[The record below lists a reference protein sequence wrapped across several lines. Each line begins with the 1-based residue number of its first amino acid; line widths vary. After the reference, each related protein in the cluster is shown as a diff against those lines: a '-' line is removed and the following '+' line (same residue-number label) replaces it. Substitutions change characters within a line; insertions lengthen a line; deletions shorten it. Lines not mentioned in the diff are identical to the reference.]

1 MVRQG
6 LQMEFTGLKGELMNT
21 EERIPE
27 EDIDPKSNIARE
39 ADAFLSAI
47 AGGADEDQA
56 DEAAF
61 LALNPN
67 GVIVDDNGEVLRS
80 GPDSKIAE
88 GEKVIFEDGE
98 AETTTA
104 ANVASEAKAASKDA
118 ANDADDETPTAVAE
132 AASSDADTSDSAA
145 ETAANATAEATPT
158 EGASEN
164 AANSGATDATGAE
177 FSDEMNDAESA
188 EDSDD
193 EDVDEND
200 SLVTFDDLGL
210 IPEVLEAVKL
220 AGYKTPSPIQAKA
233 IPALLQGANLLGT
246 AQTGTGKTAAFT
258 LPLLSRIK
266 FKSQRTSML
275 VLTPTRELAIQVAEA
290 IQQYAA
296 KMPEVSVVP
305 VYGGQDISVQ
315 LRALKRKASIVVAT
329 PGRLIDHI
337 KRGSVSLGDVQ
348 AIVLD
353 EADEM
358 LDMGF
363 MEDVDTILQ
372 EIPESAQR
380 ALFSATM
387 PASVK
392 KIIEEHL
399 GDYEEA
405 RIEGKTTT
413 VENIR
418 QRCLL
423 VKNEHKIEALARV
436 LEGEDFDGVLI
447 FVRTKQ
453 NTTEVAEKLE
463 SRGFNVAP
471 LNGDLAQSM
480 RERTIN
486 RLKMGK
492 LDIVV
497 ATDVAARGIDV
508 DRISLVVNYD
518 IPYDTESYVHRIG
531 RTGRAGRSGNAILF
545 ITPREKKMLK
555 IIEKATRQP
564 IETMALPTSEQI
576 SAKRV
581 DAFKNKIKSVISY
594 GELEKFKA
602 LVQNLVAEGCNMK
615 NGEVSEDGT
624 VTELT
629 AEDIAAAVIKM
640 YQKKQPLFPDLA
652 PLEVPKERRDRRG
665 EGRDFLKAANENGEG
680 GLNGEEK
687 KRLKKERKE
696 GSNGVEE
703 GFLRYYLGVGRFD
716 HISPKDIVGAIAG
729 EGNINSSNIG
739 RIKLFDKFSTVELPE
754 TLPQEVL
761 DILAGITIRG
771 NDAHFRVM
779 TDEPPEGPRPRE
791 NRSERR
797 SYHRD
802 ERGSFHRDRGD
813 RGERGFGEKKF
824 GGFRKGREERG
835 FGEKREGFGNREE
848 RRRQKFG
855 EKPFRKDH
863 DERDFGDKPF
873 RKTRRFGR
881 F

>member
-1 MVRQG
+1 MA
-6 LQMEFTGLKGELMNT
+6 
-21 EERIPE
+21 
-27 EDIDPKSNIARE
+27 EDISCGPEIDVPENNDNSKLQLE
-39 ADAFLSAI
+39 ADAFLNAI

-61 LALNPN
+61 FAANPD
-67 GVIVDDNGEVLRS
+67 GIVVDDNGEVLES
-80 GPDSKIAE
+80 GANSKIKK
-88 GEKVIFEDGE
+88 GEKVEFIDDDEVTSD
-98 AETTTA
+98 AEKEMPVQAGHDTTA
-104 ANVASEAKAASKDA
+104 DKATVATTSSASLIE
-118 ANDADDETPTAVAE
+118 NSADE
-132 AASSDADTSDSAA
+132 
-145 ETAANATAEATPT
+145 
-158 EGASEN
+158 
-164 AANSGATDATGAE
+164 
-177 FSDEMNDAESA
+177 
-188 EDSDD
+188 
-193 EDVDEND
+193 EDVGDE

-210 IPEVLEAVKL
+210 SPEVLEAVKL
-220 AGYKTPSPIQAKA
+220 AGSETPSPIQAKA
-233 IPALLQGANLLGT
+233 IPVLLQGVNLLGT

-258 LPLLSRIK
+258 LPLLSRID
-266 FKSQRTSML
+266 FSGHETSML
-275 VLTPTRELAIQVAEA
+275 VLTPTRELAIQVSDA
-290 IQQYAA
+290 IQQYAV
-296 KMPEVSVVP
+296 KMPNVHVVP
-305 VYGGQDISVQ
+305 VYGGQDIAIQ
-315 LRALKRKASIVVAT
+315 LRALKRKANIIVAT

-337 KRGSVSLGDVQ
+337 KRGSISLGAVK

-363 MEDVDTILQ
+363 MEDVETILK
-372 EIPESAQR
+372 EIPADAQR

-387 PASVK
+387 PDSVK
-392 KIIEEHL
+392 KIIDQHL
-399 GDYEEA
+399 GSYEEA

-418 QRCLL
+418 QRFLA

-436 LEGEDFDGVLI
+436 LEGEEFDGVLI

-545 ITPREKKMLK
+545 VTPRERRMLK

-564 IETMALPTSEQI
+564 IEAMEMPTSEQI
-576 SAKRV
+576 SKKRV
-581 DAFKNKIKSVISY
+581 DAFKAKVKSVVSY
-594 GELEKFKA
+594 GELDQFKE
-602 LVQNLVAEGCNMK
+602 LVRALVAEGCNME
-615 NGEVSEDGT
+615 NGVVLEDGT
-624 VTELT
+624 VKEMT

-640 YQKKQPLFPDLA
+640 YQKKQPLFPNLP
-652 PLEVPKERRDRRG
+652 PLEAPKERREKART
-665 EGRDFLKAANENGEG
+665 GRDFLGNSEDF
-680 GLNGEEK
+680 GLNNEEQ

-696 GSNGVEE
+696 GMNGVEE
-703 GFLRYYLGVGRFD
+703 GYLRYYLGVGRID
-716 HISPKDIVGAIAG
+716 HVTPRDIVGAIAG

-754 TLPQEVL
+754 SLPQDVL
-761 DILAGITIRG
+761 DILSEMTIRG
-771 NDAHFRVM
+771 NDARFRIM
-779 TDEPPEGPRPRE
+779 TDEPPEGPAPSSRSRGNRE
-791 NRSERR
+791 DRR
-797 SYHRD
+797 SFHKD
-802 ERGSFHRDRGD
+802 RGSFRDED
-813 RGERGFGEKKF
+813 RR
-824 GGFRKGREERG
+824 GGFRK
-835 FGEKREGFGNREE
+835 NREE
-848 RRRQKFG
+848 RREERGDRNFGDKPFENRKARRERQFADRKPGKF
-855 EKPFRKDH
+855 EDKPFRKDH
-863 DERDFGDKPF
+863 DERSFGDKPF

-881 F
+881 H

>member
-1 MVRQG
+1 
-6 LQMEFTGLKGELMNT
+6 MNT
-21 EERIPE
+21 ENRIPE

-39 ADAFLSAI
+39 ADAFLNAI
-47 AGGADEDQA
+47 AGGADEDEA

-61 LALNPN
+61 FANNPN
-67 GVIVDDNGEVLRS
+67 GVVVDDNGDVVKA
-80 GPDSKIAE
+80 GPKSKIAE
-88 GEKVIFEDGE
+88 GEKVEFIDDDACEKTNCVENEDTAE
-98 AETTTA
+98 AE
-104 ANVASEAKAASKDA
+104 VE
-118 ANDADDETPTAVAE
+118 
-132 AASSDADTSDSAA
+132 AA
-145 ETAANATAEATPT
+145 ET
-158 EGASEN
+158 
-164 AANSGATDATGAE
+164 
-177 FSDEMNDAESA
+177 ESA
-188 EDSDD
+188 EEVESAEQNGDASNDSKNLVESDD
-193 EDVDEND
+193 RSEEGDNEIGESDGDE
-200 SLVTFDDLGL
+200 SLVSFEDLGL
-210 IPEVLEAVKL
+210 SAEVLEAVKL
-220 AGYKTPSPIQAKA
+220 AGYETPSPIQAKA

-258 LPLLSRIK
+258 LPLLSRIE
-266 FKSQRTSML
+266 FNGHETSML

-290 IQQYAA
+290 IQQYSA
-296 KMPEVSVVP
+296 KMPKIHVVAI
-305 VYGGQDISVQ
+305 YGGQDIAVQ
-315 LRALKRKASIVVAT
+315 IRALKRHANIIVAT

-337 KRGSVSLGDVQ
+337 NRGTIVLSAVK

-363 MEDVDTILQ
+363 MEDVDKILK
-372 EIPESAQR
+372 EIPSDAQR

-387 PASVK
+387 PTAVK
-392 KIIEEHL
+392 KIIEQHL
-399 GDYEEA
+399 GEYEEA
-405 RIEGKTTT
+405 LIEGKTTT
-413 VENIR
+413 VENIH
-418 QRCLL
+418 QRFLM

-531 RTGRAGRSGNAILF
+531 RTGRAGRSGEAILF

-555 IIEKATRQP
+555 IIERATRQP
-564 IETMALPTSEQI
+564 IDTMEMPTADVI

-581 DAFKNKIKSVISY
+581 AAFKNKLKSVLSY
-594 GELEKFKA
+594 GELDKFKT
-602 LVQNLVAEGCNMK
+602 LVQELCAEGNNLT
-615 NGEVSEDGT
+615 NGVENEDGSIT
-624 VTELT
+624 PIT
-629 AEDIAAAVIKM
+629 AEDVAAAVIKI
-640 YQKKQPLFPDLA
+640 YQKKQPLFPELA
-652 PLEVPKERRDRRG
+652 PLEAPRAARREKERS
-665 EGRDFLKAANENGEG
+665 GRDFLGNANAGESNDF
-680 GLNGEEK
+680 GLSGEEA
-687 KRLKKERKE
+687 KRMRKERKE
-696 GSNGVEE
+696 GLNGVEE
-703 GFLRYYLGVGRFD
+703 GFLRYYLGVGRID
-716 HISPKDIVGAIAG
+716 HVTPKDIVGAIAG

-754 TLPQEVL
+754 ALPQDVL
-761 DILAGITIRG
+761 DLLSNMTIRG
-771 NDAHFRVM
+771 YDARFRVM
-779 TDEPPEGPRPRE
+779 TDEAPEGPAKGTRPRE

-802 ERGSFHRDRGD
+802 ERGSFHRDRGGFGGRGG
-813 RGERGFGEKKF
+813 RGERSFGHGEGKRRSEF
-824 GGFRKGREERG
+824 GGERSG
-835 FGEKREGFGNREE
+835 ERSEFGMNREE

-855 EKPFRKDH
+855 DKPFRKDH

-881 F
+881 H

>member
-1 MVRQG
+1 
-6 LQMEFTGLKGELMNT
+6 MNT
-21 EERIPE
+21 ENRIPE

-39 ADAFLSAI
+39 ADAFLNAI
-47 AGGADEDQA
+47 AGGADEDEA

-61 LALNPN
+61 FANNPN
-67 GVIVDDNGEVLRS
+67 GVVVDDNGDVVKAGLK
-80 GPDSKIAE
+80 SKIAE
-88 GEKVIFEDGE
+88 GEKVEFIDDDACEKTNCVENEDT
-98 AETTTA
+98 AETE
-104 ANVASEAKAASKDA
+104 VE
-118 ANDADDETPTAVAE
+118 
-132 AASSDADTSDSAA
+132 AA
-145 ETAANATAEATPT
+145 ET
-158 EGASEN
+158 
-164 AANSGATDATGAE
+164 
-177 FSDEMNDAESA
+177 ESA
-188 EDSDD
+188 EEVESAEQNGDASNDSKNLVESDD
-193 EDVDEND
+193 SSEEGDNEIGESDGDE
-200 SLVTFDDLGL
+200 SLVSFEDLGL
-210 IPEVLEAVKL
+210 SAEVLEAVKL
-220 AGYKTPSPIQAKA
+220 AGYETPSPIQAKA

-258 LPLLSRIK
+258 LPLLSRIE
-266 FKSQRTSML
+266 FNGHETSML

-290 IQQYAA
+290 IQQYSA
-296 KMPEVSVVP
+296 KMPKIHVVAI
-305 VYGGQDISVQ
+305 YGGQDIAVQ
-315 LRALKRKASIVVAT
+315 IRALKRHANIIVAT

-337 KRGSVSLGDVQ
+337 NRGTIVLSAVK

-363 MEDVDTILQ
+363 MEDVDKILK
-372 EIPESAQR
+372 EIPSDAQR

-387 PASVK
+387 PTAVK
-392 KIIEEHL
+392 KIIEQHL
-399 GDYEEA
+399 GEYEEA
-405 RIEGKTTT
+405 LIEGKTTT
-413 VENIR
+413 VENIH
-418 QRCLL
+418 QRFLM

-531 RTGRAGRSGNAILF
+531 RTGRAGRSGEAILF

-555 IIEKATRQP
+555 IIERATRQP
-564 IETMALPTSEQI
+564 IDTMEMPTADVI

-581 DAFKNKIKSVISY
+581 AAFKNKLKSVLSY
-594 GELEKFKA
+594 GELDKFKT
-602 LVQNLVAEGCNMK
+602 LVQELCAEGNNLT
-615 NGEVSEDGT
+615 NGVENEDGS
-624 VTELT
+624 VTPIT
-629 AEDIAAAVIKM
+629 AEDVAAAVIKIF
-640 YQKKQPLFPDLA
+640 QKKQPLFPELA
-652 PLEVPKERRDRRG
+652 PLEAPRAARREKERS
-665 EGRDFLKAANENGEG
+665 GRDFLGNANAGESNDF
-680 GLNGEEK
+680 GLSGEEA
-687 KRLKKERKE
+687 KRMRKERKE
-696 GSNGVEE
+696 GLNGVEE
-703 GFLRYYLGVGRFD
+703 GFLRYYLGVGRID
-716 HISPKDIVGAIAG
+716 HVTPKDIVGAIAG

-754 TLPQEVL
+754 ALPQDVL
-761 DILAGITIRG
+761 DLLSNMTIRG
-771 NDAHFRVM
+771 YDARFRVM
-779 TDEPPEGPRPRE
+779 TDEAPEGPAKGTRPRE

-802 ERGSFHRDRGD
+802 ERGSFHRDRGGFGGRGG
-813 RGERGFGEKKF
+813 RGERSFGHGEGKRRSEF
-824 GGFRKGREERG
+824 GGERSG
-835 FGEKREGFGNREE
+835 ERSEFGMNREE

-855 EKPFRKDH
+855 DKPFRKDH

-881 F
+881 H

>member
-1 MVRQG
+1 
-6 LQMEFTGLKGELMNT
+6 MNT
-21 EERIPE
+21 EDRIPE
-27 EDIDPKSNIARE
+27 EDIDQKSNIARE
-39 ADAFLSAI
+39 ADAFLNAI
-47 AGGADEDQA
+47 AGGADEDEA

-61 LALNPN
+61 FANNPN
-67 GVIVDDNGEVLRS
+67 GVVVDDNGDVVKA
-80 GPDSKIAE
+80 GPKSKIAE
-88 GEKVIFEDGE
+88 GEKVEFIDDDACENTDCDKVE
-98 AETTTA
+98 EPVETEVEENAE
-104 ANVASEAKAASKDA
+104 V
-118 ANDADDETPTAVAE
+118 E
-132 AASSDADTSDSAA
+132 AAGT
-145 ETAANATAEATPT
+145 
-158 EGASEN
+158 
-164 AANSGATDATGAE
+164 
-177 FSDEMNDAESA
+177 ESA
-188 EDSDD
+188 EEVESAEQNGDAGNDSKDSDDSDD
-193 EDVDEND
+193 EIGESDGDE
-200 SLVTFDDLGL
+200 SLVSFEDLGL
-210 IPEVLEAVKL
+210 SAEVLEAVKL
-220 AGYKTPSPIQAKA
+220 AGYETPSPIQAKA

-258 LPLLSRIK
+258 LPLLSRIE
-266 FKSQRTSML
+266 FNGHETSML

-290 IQQYAA
+290 IQQYSA
-296 KMPEVSVVP
+296 KMPKIHVVAI
-305 VYGGQDISVQ
+305 YGGQDIAVQ
-315 LRALKRKASIVVAT
+315 IRALKRHANIIVAT

-337 KRGSVSLGDVQ
+337 NRGTIVLSAVK

-363 MEDVDTILQ
+363 MEDVDKILK
-372 EIPESAQR
+372 EIPKDAQR

-387 PASVK
+387 PTAVK
-392 KIIEEHL
+392 KIIEQHL
-399 GDYEEA
+399 GEYEEA
-405 RIEGKTTT
+405 LIEGKTTT
-413 VENIR
+413 VENIH
-418 QRCLL
+418 QRFLM

-531 RTGRAGRSGNAILF
+531 RTGRAGRSGEAILF

-555 IIEKATRQP
+555 IIERATRQP
-564 IETMALPTSEQI
+564 IDTMEMPTADVI

-581 DAFKNKIKSVISY
+581 AAFKNKLKSVLSY
-594 GELEKFKA
+594 GELDKFKT
-602 LVQNLVAEGCNMK
+602 LVQELCAEGNNLT
-615 NGEVSEDGT
+615 NGVENEDGS
-624 VTELT
+624 VTPIT
-629 AEDIAAAVIKM
+629 AEDVAAAVIKIF
-640 YQKKQPLFPDLA
+640 QKKQPLFPELA
-652 PLEVPKERRDRRG
+652 PLEAPRAARREKERS
-665 EGRDFLKAANENGEG
+665 GRDFLGNANASESNDF
-680 GLNGEEK
+680 GLSGEEA
-687 KRLKKERKE
+687 KRMRKERKE
-696 GSNGVEE
+696 GLNGVEE
-703 GFLRYYLGVGRFD
+703 GFLRYYLGVGRID
-716 HISPKDIVGAIAG
+716 HVTPKDIVGAIAG

-754 TLPQEVL
+754 ALPQDVL
-761 DILAGITIRG
+761 DLLSNMTIRG
-771 NDAHFRVM
+771 YDARFRVM
-779 TDEPPEGPRPRE
+779 TDEAPEGPAKGTRPRE

-802 ERGSFHRDRGD
+802 ERGSFHRDRGGFGGRGG
-813 RGERGFGEKKF
+813 RGERSFGHGEGKRRSEF
-824 GGFRKGREERG
+824 GGERSG
-835 FGEKREGFGNREE
+835 ERSEFGMNREE

-855 EKPFRKDH
+855 DKPFRKDH

-881 F
+881 H

>member
-1 MVRQG
+1 M
-6 LQMEFTGLKGELMNT
+6 TKNT

-27 EDIDPKSNIARE
+27 EDINPNSKIARE
-39 ADAFLSAI
+39 ADAFLSAL
-47 AGGADEDQA
+47 AGGADEDEA

-67 GVIVDDNGEVLRS
+67 GVVVDEEGDVLKKGPKSAIDVGTKVEIEEGEVEQELDEDCSASLPTLNAEETSDEEPADDDN
-80 GPDSKIAE
+80 PAD
-88 GEKVIFEDGE
+88 E
-98 AETTTA
+98 A
-104 ANVASEAKAASKDA
+104 
-118 ANDADDETPTAVAE
+118 
-132 AASSDADTSDSAA
+132 
-145 ETAANATAEATPT
+145 
-158 EGASEN
+158 
-164 AANSGATDATGAE
+164 
-177 FSDEMNDAESA
+177 
-188 EDSDD
+188 
-193 EDVDEND
+193 
-200 SLVTFDDLGL
+200 LVTFEDLGL
-210 IPEVLEAVKL
+210 ADEVLEAIK
-220 AGYKTPSPIQAKA
+220 AMNYETPSPIQAKA

-246 AQTGTGKTAAFT
+246 AQTGTGKTAAFS
-258 LPLLSRIK
+258 LPLLSRLN
-266 FKSQRTSML
+266 FNGHETSML

-290 IQQYAA
+290 IQQYAV
-296 KMPEVSVVP
+296 KMPKVHVVP
-305 VYGGQDISVQ
+305 VYGGQDIAVQ
-315 LRALKRKASIVVAT
+315 LRALKRQANIVVAT

-337 KRGSVSLGDVQ
+337 KRGSIVLSSVK

-363 MEDVDTILQ
+363 MEDVETILK
-372 EIPESAQR
+372 EIPNDAQR

-387 PASVK
+387 PADVK
-392 KIIEEHL
+392 KIIDQHL
-399 GDYEEA
+399 GEYEEA

-418 QRCLL
+418 QRYLL

-545 ITPREKKMLK
+545 ITPREKRMLK
-555 IIEKATRQP
+555 TIEKATRQP
-564 IETMALPTSEQI
+564 IEVMEMPTAEVI

-581 DAFKNKIKSVISY
+581 TAFKEKIRSVIAT
-594 GELEKFKA
+594 GELDKFKE
-602 LVQNLVAEGCNMK
+602 LVESMVAE
-615 NGEVSEDGT
+615 S
-624 VTELT
+624 
-629 AEDIAAAVIKM
+629 AEPISAIDIAAAVIKIW
-640 YQKKQPLFPDLA
+640 QKKQPLFPELKPLDA
-652 PLEVPKERRDRRG
+652 PREKNRG
-665 EGRDFLKAANENGEG
+665 GRDFLGRDSDKSAGDFTN
-680 GLNGEEK
+680 EEK
-687 KRLKKERKE
+687 SRLRKERKE

-703 GFLRYYLGVGRFD
+703 GFLRYYMGVGRMD
-716 HISPKDIVGAIAG
+716 RVTPKDIVGAIAG
-729 EGNINSSNIG
+729 EGNISSSNIG
-739 RIKLFDKFSTVELPE
+739 RIKLFDRFSTVELPE

-761 DILAGITIRG
+761 DILSGMTIRG
-771 NDAHFRVM
+771 NDSKFRLM
-779 TDEPPEGPRPRE
+779 TDEPPAGPRESRE
-791 NRSERR
+791 SRR
-797 SYHRD
+797 
-802 ERGSFHRDRGD
+802 GFHRGGHDFG
-813 RGERGFGEKKF
+813 RGERHGKKF
-824 GGFRKGREERG
+824 GEDRPFENRRARREKMFADRKPG
-835 FGEKREGFGNREE
+835 
-848 RRRQKFG
+848 KF
-855 EKPFRKDH
+855 EDRPFRKDH
-863 DERDFGDKPF
+863 DERSFGDRPF

-881 F
+881 V